1 MAIEVKGYAQN
12 SREATEINLSDWL
25 GIQQGSSLEH
35 MKKVSWKTLLD
46 ATKDYYSYEQIA
58 SSAHWQIV
66 HNLGKYPSVTVID
79 SGGTLVMGDIN
90 YISENELTLDFS
102 VEFSGRAFLN

>member
-12 SREATEINLSDWL
+12 PREATEIQPNDWF
-25 GIQQGSSLEH
+25 GIQQGSELDH
-35 MKKVSWKTLLD
+35 MMKISWKTMLD
-46 ATKDYYSYEQIA
+46 ATKDYYSYDQIQ
-58 SSAHWQIV
+58 SSAHWNIV

-79 SGGTLVMGDIN
+79 SGGTLVLGDIN